1 MQIILG
7 SVVILLDP
15 GAGNGMIACLRQD
28 WFVIVICINEAHKTF
43 LENRALTEIQTHL
56 AEHYA
61 SSSLKVKM
69 KNMDV
74 SIKEIYKQEALPK
87 MQSALHFGGNLDDE
101 DDDDDGEPPRKKA
114 KVQEDDD
121 KKEKKEKGDD
131 KKEKK
136 KKKRKKEKKEKKEKK
151 SGSSG
156 SSSSSD

>member
-7 SVVILLDP
+7 SVVLLLDP

-87 MQSALHFGGNLDDE
+87 IQSTLNFGKGRKSGDE

-114 KVQEDDD
+114 KVQEDDA
-121 KKEKKEKGDD
+121 KKEKKEKG
-131 KKEKK
+131 
-136 KKKRKKEKKEKKEKK
+136 
-151 SGSSG
+151 SPS
-156 SSSSSD
+156 